1 MTTHSH
7 NVIQCL
13 CCYRREVGH
22 RVKSISTS
30 KFSGPET
37 TCLELGGNAM
47 ARRMWLHG
55 YTSALDEWIE
65 SDYDVRLFMRQK
77 YYELR
82 WFDRALWNEHGEK
95 VKKVIMELFT
105 EVSFEEEGKKGRG
118 H

>member
-1 MTTHSH
+1 
-7 NVIQCL
+7 
-13 CCYRREVGH
+13 VGH